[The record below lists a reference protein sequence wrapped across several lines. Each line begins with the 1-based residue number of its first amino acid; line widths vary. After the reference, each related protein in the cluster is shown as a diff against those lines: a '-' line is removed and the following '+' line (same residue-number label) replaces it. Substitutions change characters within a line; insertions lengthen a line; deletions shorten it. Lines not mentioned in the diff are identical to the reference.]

1 MVSVRCTILLEDEL
15 NKLGLLFTQME
26 LGSVVLLSDLT
37 AANRLLLSKNLQLTG
52 LELQVNR
59 KAILVEKIK
68 HALIG
73 WVDFSQ
79 YQLKEKYSTY
89 LRKVLN
95 YEYNYLANIFKE
107 VEGISIQNFLIRHK
121 VELIKDLISYGELNL
136 NQIAHRLNYSSGA
149 HLSTQ
154 FKKNTGFPPS
164 FFKNLR
170 D

>member
-1 MVSVRCTILLEDEL
+1 MVSNRCTMLLKDEL
-15 NKLGLLFTQME
+15 NKAGLLFTQLE
-26 LGSVVLLSDLT
+26 LGSVVLLNDLT
-37 AANRLLLSKNLQLTG
+37 AEKRAQLSSSLQSAG
-52 LELQVNR
+52 LELQVSR
-59 KAILVEKIK
+59 KSILAEKIK

-95 YEYNYLANIFKE
+95 YEYTYLANIFKE
-107 VEGISIQNFLIRHK
+107 VEGISIQNFLIKHK
-121 VELIKDLISYGELNL
+121 IALIKDLISYGELNL
-136 NQIAHRLNYSSGA
+136 NEIAHRLNYSSGA

-154 FKKNTGFPPS
+154 FKKSTGFAPS
-164 FFKNLR
+164 FFKSTR